1 MTHIIDEIRATELEL
16 LEAETRYDELWDMT
30 DIGHTLTMESLR
42 KVEDEMRRLRGL
54 MNVLSAHLGMLEADF
69 QAAEDIENQAD
80 MMAHFEE

>member
-69 QAAEDIENQAD
+69 QAEEDKANQAD